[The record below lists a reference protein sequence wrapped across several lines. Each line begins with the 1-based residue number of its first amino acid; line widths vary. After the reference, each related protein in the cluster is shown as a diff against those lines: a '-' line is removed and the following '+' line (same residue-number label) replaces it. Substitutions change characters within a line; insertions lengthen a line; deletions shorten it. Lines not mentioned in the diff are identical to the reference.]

1 MSKIMNSV
9 DLTDTVRNVKD
20 LTSSAKIYELER

>member
-9 DLTDTVRNVKD
+9 DLTNTVWNVKD
-20 LTSSAKIYELER
+20 LTSWVKIYELER